1 MRSKLLWIIVL
12 VAIPRIMYAQLYE
25 LIEDPGFSR
34 IRLDQGQYKMHGVS
48 CESEAISKG
57 TYRLDRDTLKLFP
70 YAGRDSILPLAV
82 FQFTP
87 GNDSV
92 VTIKVVEESGR
103 PWQGFNVTSGN
114 SDREFYDLYTD
125 ATGAC
130 TYKDTSHRYLVLS
143 YLNNS
148 LDFSD
153 EANHRYFWDSKTK
166 GAYLVTIPDDGFF
179 VLDRNIII
187 VDEPVFY
194 LSSGK
199 YLYRLDEPT
208 RPVYRIKEI
217 K

>member
-1 MRSKLLWIIVL
+1 MPSKLLWIIVFL
-12 VAIPRIMYAQLYE
+12 AIPDMMYAQLYE
-25 LIEDPGFSR
+25 FIEDPSFSR
-34 IRLDQGQYKMHGVS
+34 IRLDQGQYKKHGIS

-57 TYRLDRDTLKLFP
+57 TYRLDGDTLKLFP
-70 YAGRDSILPLAV
+70 YDSILPMPV
-82 FQFTP
+82 FQFIP

-92 VTIKVVEESGR
+92 VTVKVVDESGK

-125 ATGAC
+125 STGTC
-130 TYKDTSHRYLVLS
+130 TYKDTNHRYLVLS

-153 EANHRYFWDSKTK
+153 EANHLYFWDSKIK
-166 GAYLVTIPDDGFF
+166 GTYLVTIPDDGFF

-187 VDEPVFY
+187 GDEPVFY
-194 LSSGK
+194 LSNSK